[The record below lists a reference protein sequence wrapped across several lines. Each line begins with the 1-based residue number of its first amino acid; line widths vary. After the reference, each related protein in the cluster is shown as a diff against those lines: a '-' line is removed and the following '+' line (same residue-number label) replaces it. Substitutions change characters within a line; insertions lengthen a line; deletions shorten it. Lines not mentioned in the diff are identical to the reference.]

1 MSSVTIDLLDEK
13 TIGKNYQLAA
23 LGSILDDLPKDIK
36 DKIIKGIMIN
46 FIQLNSEE
54 YDIVKKHLSKRLE
67 SVCSFSEDPPKLY
80 AAGDQTDR
88 EILENAKILKKTNER
103 LSCES
108 VKEAVKEAIDK
119 LSAQEL
125 AQPAPMPMYL
135 RPYVFSYYR
144 NTGKVKEITVGSL
157 LIATI
162 GLLISFV
169 GNLKTAGIDI
179 YIIPDGSMSSLNVSR
194 TFYNLLYLNNEGASS
209 NFTIPSLLQLIR
221 DITNELGGVSIDQ
234 AIFLSFM
241 IYMAYANDISE
252 SISSDIESLTNSN
265 SFESFML
272 ARINSAGN
280 RPQLMSA
287 TPLSISWALKRLMK
301 RRSLSLLK
309 NLNWLVSSSIKSEN
323 ADFKASAEAASSKC
337 LSSLFKYMES
347 NYYDALLECSRD
359 LATICDKANNL
370 LEGKKEESSRNIRN
384 VKQAAENLL
393 SQLPWI

>member
-46 FIQLNSEE
+46 FIQLNSVE

-67 SVCSFSEDPPKLY
+67 SVCSFSKDPPKLY
-80 AAGDQTDR
+80 TAGKPMDR
-88 EILENAKILKKTNER
+88 DILVNAKILKKTDGR

-108 VKEAVKEAIDK
+108 VKEAIDR
-119 LSAQEL
+119 LSIQEL
-125 AQPAPMPMYL
+125 AQPAPMPMFL

-144 NTGKVKEITVGSL
+144 NASKIEKITVGSL
-157 LIATI
+157 LIATV

-169 GNLKTAGIDI
+169 GGLRTAGGTRIDI
-179 YIIPDGSMSSLNVSR
+179 HIIPDGSMSSLNVSR
-194 TFYNLLYLNNEGASS
+194 TFYNLLYLSNIGASS

-241 IYMAYANDISE
+241 IYMAYANDISG

-272 ARINSAGN
+272 ARIDSAGN

-370 LEGKKEESSRNIRN
+370 LEGNKGESLRNIRN

>member
-1 MSSVTIDLLDEK
+1 
-13 TIGKNYQLAA
+13 
-23 LGSILDDLPKDIK
+23 
-36 DKIIKGIMIN
+36 
-46 FIQLNSEE
+46 
-54 YDIVKKHLSKRLE
+54 
-67 SVCSFSEDPPKLY
+67 
-80 AAGDQTDR
+80 
-88 EILENAKILKKTNER
+88 
-103 LSCES
+103 
-108 VKEAVKEAIDK
+108 
-119 LSAQEL
+119 
-125 AQPAPMPMYL
+125 MPMFL
-135 RPYVFSYYR
+135 KPYVFSYYR
-144 NTGKVKEITVGSL
+144 NTSKIEKTTVGSL

-169 GNLKTAGIDI
+169 GGLRTAGGTRIDI
-179 YIIPDGSMSSLNVSR
+179 HIIPDGSMSSLNVSR
-194 TFYNLLYLNNEGASS
+194 TFYNLLYLSNEGASS

-241 IYMAYANDISE
+241 IYMAYANDISD

-301 RRSLSLLK
+301 SRSLSLLK

-323 ADFKASAEAASSKC
+323 ADFKASAEAVSSKC

-359 LATICDKANNL
+359 LATKY
-370 LEGKKEESSRNIRN
+370 KER
-384 VKQAAENLL
+384 
-393 SQLPWI
+393 